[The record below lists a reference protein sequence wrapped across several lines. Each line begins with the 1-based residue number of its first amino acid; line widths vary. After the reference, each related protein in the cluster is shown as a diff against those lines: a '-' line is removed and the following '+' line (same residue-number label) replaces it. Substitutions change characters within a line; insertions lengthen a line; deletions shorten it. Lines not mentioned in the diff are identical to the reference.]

1 MATVESDSVQ
11 SRQSAWKVFVCL
23 SNPGWLQSAWK
34 SIIIFLRILLPAQA
48 MILGGEVFMTIVSR
62 LALGQMN
69 APTISIPGLLLAF
82 VFLML
87 GLVLGAP
94 LLLYGLAKII
104 FRLTGFCRF
113 WLMEDHVKVD
123 PNEDFNAMSVE
134 AMKQVTARTK
144 FLGTYWFYSSLLLF
158 VPLILAAVLLCIKFL
173 ISGNFDMLVF
183 HSSTELIVIAL
194 LALSVA
200 YIITVSALMFPVGA
214 MQEGSPGKA
223 ALHTFAISFK
233 LFLPSIPICVLVV
246 LLNLASSAPD
256 YFLKPKVLSTGIDG
270 YLLIDLM
277 IWVWQ
282 AAIGLILLPASI
294 LPFCELWRSAR
305 HAPN

>member
-1 MATVESDSVQ
+1 
-11 SRQSAWKVFVCL
+11 
-23 SNPGWLQSAWK
+23 
-34 SIIIFLRILLPAQA
+34 